1 MKLTYLLLP
10 LVLLTACSGGAQF
23 SDDTFT
29 KVVEIIKLTHY
40 DQRVALEQIIG
51 FNLDMNSD
59 GVVDKAEK
67 ETVVANVIAL
77 LAADPVK
84 RDALMQLWATP
95 RFKVWLGAVA
105 GDLALDKIEKAV
117 AASKAE

>member
-1 MKLTYLLLP
+1 
-10 LVLLTACSGGAQF
+10 
-23 SDDTFT
+23 
-29 KVVEIIKLTHY
+29 
-40 DQRVALEQIIG
+40 
-51 FNLDMNSD
+51 MNSD